1 MNKADGQDT
10 ADRLSAIVANSL
22 DTQAK
27 TQDLARQAY
36 QSRTQFHRLFRS
48 VVEETPAAMR
58 RRLLLERAAYQL
70 GHTGMPVTDI
80 ALDANYGSLEAFTRA
95 FRKAFRTSPSLYRR
109 MRDPHFH
116 LPSSNKIHFF
126 APGSSAIGSST
137 KGGKDMDLFDR
148 FAGNDSWHTR
158 RLLEY
163 AGTLTEEQLD
173 RPLPAVIELLPWRE
187 SNKTLRQLLENIIFT
202 KEVWTAALSGA
213 DMDMNMK
220 DPNKS
225 QPSPQALLRR
235 LEKTDAE
242 LHRILGDI
250 RNRSGWDDT
259 FVDALCEPA
268 ETFTFG
274 GVFAH
279 IMTFNAHRRLMALDA
294 LRQLGVQTEGFGD
307 PMEYEE
313 SVAPWNQ
320 QVALKTP

>member
-1 MNKADGQDT
+1 
-10 ADRLSAIVANSL
+10 VF
-22 DTQAK
+22 
-27 TQDLARQAY
+27 
-36 QSRTQFHRLFRS
+36 RT
-48 VVEETPAAMR
+48 VVDETPGAMR

-70 GHTGMPVTDI
+70 AHTGISVTDV
-80 ALDANYGSLEAFTRA
+80 ALDANYSSLEAFTRA
-95 FRKAFRTSPSLYRR
+95 FRKAFRLSPSRYRR

-116 LPSSNKIHFF
+116 LPASNRIHFF
-126 APGSSAIGSST
+126 APGSSI
-137 KGGKDMDLFDR
+137 KGGSEMDLFDR

-173 RPLPAVIELLPWRE
+173 RPLAAVVEMLPWRE

-213 DMDMNMK
+213 DMDMNG
-220 DPNKS
+220 PPKS
-225 QPSPQALLRR
+225 QRSPQAMLQR
-235 LEKTDAE
+235 LEKTDIE
-242 LHRILGDI
+242 LQRIFNDV
-250 RNRSGWDDT
+250 RNRSAWDDT

-279 IMTFNAHRRLMALDA
+279 IMTFNAHRRLIALDV

-313 SVAPWNQ
+313 SVAPWNER
-320 QVALKTP
+320 VLLKTP

>member
-1 MNKADGQDT
+1 MNKGDRQDT
-10 ADRLSAIVANSL
+10 AGRLSAIVTNSL

-36 QSRTQFHRLFRS
+36 QSRTQFHRLFRT
-48 VVEETPAAMR
+48 VVEETPGAMR

-70 GHTGMPVTDI
+70 AHTGMSVTDV

-95 FRKAFRTSPSLYRR
+95 FRKAFRISPSRYRR
-109 MRDPHFH
+109 IRDPHFH
-116 LPSSNKIHFF
+116 LPAPNKIHFF
-126 APGSSAIGSST
+126 TSSSLTKAGSPT
-137 KGGKDMDLFDR
+137 KGGSDMDLFDR

-173 RPLPAVIELLPWRE
+173 RPLPTVVELLPWRE

-202 KEVWTAALSGA
+202 KEVWTAALAGA
-213 DMDMNMK
+213 DMDMNG
-220 DPNKS
+220 PPPS
-225 QPSPQALLRR
+225 QRSPQAMLQR

-242 LHRILGDI
+242 LHRIFSDI
-250 RNRSGWDDT
+250 RNRSAWDDT

-294 LRQLGVQTEGFGD
+294 LRQLGVPTEGFGD

-313 SVAPWNQ
+313 SVAPWSHQ
-320 QVALKTP
+320 MPLKTP